1 MPDDNKTWALIH
13 AERATLCDM
22 FDTLTAD
29 QWNAPSLCGGWTV
42 KMVAGHLVSGAE
54 QTGPRFFKGMA
65 ANGFRFNAMMDRDA
79 RRFGALG
86 SAELTE
92 RLRARTSTTN
102 HPPAPVMAML
112 GEAVVH
118 GDDIRRPLGLDG
130 APAPE
135 ALIACLEMF
144 KVTSFPVG
152 AKKRIAGLRLVATDT
167 DWSHGSG
174 PLVTGPGV
182 ALLSVVCGRPAALG
196 ELSGDG
202 IPTMQGRLSSS

>member
-1 MPDDNKTWALIH
+1 MPDDTTTWALIH
-13 AERATLCDM
+13 AERAALADM

-42 KMVAGHLVSGAE
+42 KMVVGHLVAGAE
-54 QTGPRFFKGMA
+54 QTGPQFVKGLA
-65 ANGFRFNAMMDRDA
+65 SAGFRFNAMTDRQA
-79 RRFGALG
+79 RGLGALG
-86 SAELTE
+86 SAELVE

-102 HPPAPVMAML
+102 HPPAPVVAML

-118 GDDIRRPLGLDG
+118 GDDIRRPLGLSG
-130 APAPE
+130 APSPE
-135 ALIACLEMF
+135 ALIACLEMY
-144 KVTSFPVG
+144 KAGNFPVG
-152 AKKRIAGLRLVATDT
+152 GKKRIAGLRLVATDT

-182 ALLSVVCGRPAALG
+182 ALLSVVCGRPAALT

-202 IPTMQGRLSSS
+202 IPTLRGRLHSS